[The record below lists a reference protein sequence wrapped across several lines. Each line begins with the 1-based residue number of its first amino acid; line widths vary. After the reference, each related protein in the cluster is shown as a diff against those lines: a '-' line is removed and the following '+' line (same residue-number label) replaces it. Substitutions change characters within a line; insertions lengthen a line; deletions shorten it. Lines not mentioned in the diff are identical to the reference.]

1 MNASKALDTFKVIT
15 KNKCFTK
22 WTTEDERRITIEL
35 VTKTCSFIE
44 SFIRQSATLLHAAS
58 FERGDTKRTVFLLQD
73 GECRLTGKAHVLVED
88 VQLCIVLV
96 NMIHQILS
104 TQIVLEFPEM

>member
-1 MNASKALDTFKVIT
+1 MIT
-15 KNKCFTK
+15 KNKCFSK
-22 WTTEDERRITIEL
+22 WASEEERSTTMEL
-35 VTKTCSFIE
+35 VIKTCSYIE
-44 SFIRQSATLLHAAS
+44 DFVRRSATLLYAAS

-104 TQIVLEFPEM
+104 AQIILQFPGM